1 MMIQVI
7 RKGRRF
13 YRKCKEDRIDVYA
26 AQASFFIL
34 LSVMPAIMLI
44 LTLIQYLPVTS
55 DQVLEMM
62 TELFPKD
69 ISNYIKI
76 IVDEIFMPSTALL
89 SGSAI
94 AAIWAAGKGM
104 MGLTN
109 GLNSVN
115 RVKETRNYIAIRI
128 RSAFYTIL
136 VLTAFVVAI
145 GILIFGNEIL
155 IFIQEQ
161 IPVIKKM
168 SGYIISAQTIF
179 ALALLM
185 VLFLAMYVI
194 LPNRKTTARK
204 QIPGAVLA
212 ALSWAVC
219 SYGFSIYMDIYH
231 RISKVYGSLG
241 GVIAAMLWLYLC
253 MWILFMGAEIN
264 CYLEDPKSFNLTDEE
279 NVIK

>member
-1 MMIQVI
+1 
-7 RKGRRF
+7 
-13 YRKCKEDRIDVYA
+13 
-26 AQASFFIL
+26 
-34 LSVMPAIMLI
+34 
-44 LTLIQYLPVTS
+44 
-55 DQVLEMM
+55 
-62 TELFPKD
+62 
-69 ISNYIKI
+69 
-76 IVDEIFMPSTALL
+76 
-89 SGSAI
+89 
-94 AAIWAAGKGM
+94 GM

-204 QIPGAVLA
+204 QIPGAV
-212 ALSWAVC
+212 
-219 SYGFSIYMDIYH
+219 
-231 RISKVYGSLG
+231 
-241 GVIAAMLWLYLC
+241 
-253 MWILFMGAEIN
+253 
-264 CYLEDPKSFNLTDEE
+264 
-279 NVIK
+279 